1 MRAVAI
7 RVGILLAVIGFGS
20 VILHVFTRY
29 QFGYLVWAEG
39 AQPYLGIGLG
49 LVGLALV
56 VVPQVRR
63 PRAWE
68 DSTPTVPLSRP
79 VWPPRDY

>member
-1 MRAVAI
+1 MRGVAI

-20 VILHVFTRY
+20 VILHAFTQY
-29 QFGYLVWAEG
+29 QFRYLLWAEG

-63 PRAWE
+63 LGAWE
-68 DSTPTVPLSRP
+68 DSTPTVPFQRP
-79 VWPPRDY
+79 TWPPRGY